1 MHPSKI
7 MILGFIY
14 ASLSTIIGGATVVL
28 TRLIITETDPLSL
41 AFIRY
46 GIGGIAVAIILYI
59 ISTPPKIQSGDRIAI
74 ILLGMV
80 MYAAFPYL
88 MARSLEDTTA
98 ARGGLLFATMPLVTI
113 IIGAI
118 FKVEQL
124 NITKILAVL
133 CAMIGTGIAITENI
147 DSTAPRALIGDFF
160 MFLGMIAV
168 SIFNVFSRP
177 YLLKYGNLA
186 LMTYTLFVGIITLF
200 ILAVIFG
207 APFNGS
213 LSFDIRGWSIVL
225 VLAIPGGTLMF
236 LLWGRALSSISPTQA
251 AIATGLNP
259 VTAILLGAWILYE
272 PVTLRLLGGF
282 LLILLGIIISSRS
295 QVTSNSSKILAKE

>member
-1 MHPSKI
+1 MQPTKV

-14 ASLSTIIGGATVVL
+14 ASLSTIIGGVTVVL

-59 ISTPPKIQSGDRIAI
+59 VSSPPRIQSGDRIAI

-80 MYAAFPYL
+80 MFAAFPYL
-88 MARSLEDTTA
+88 MAKSLEDTTA

-113 IIGAI
+113 VIGAM
-118 FKVEQL
+118 FKVEKL
-124 NITKILAVL
+124 NLTKILAVL
-133 CAMIGTGIAITENI
+133 CAMIGTSIAISENI
-147 DSTAPRALIGDFF
+147 DSTAPKALVGDFF

-186 LMTYTLFVGIITLF
+186 LMTYTLFFGVMTLF
-200 ILAVIFG
+200 LLAVIFG

-236 LLWGRALSSISPTQA
+236 LLWGRALRSISPTQA

-272 PVTLRLLGGF
+272 PVTFRLIGGF
-282 LLILLGIIISSRS
+282 LLILLGILISSRS
-295 QVTSNSSKILAKE
+295 KITPEPHVILAKD